1 MEDLERT
8 VTDLKRRVAQLEE
21 AVRQL
26 GTLVQADVESLRI
39 TDAEVTRQGDELTWR
54 RGQQRP

>member
-54 RGQQRP
+54 RGQHRP

>member
-1 MEDLERT
+1 MEDLEHE

-26 GTLVQADVESLRI
+26 GTMVQADVESLRI
-39 TDAEVTRQGDELTWR
+39 TDAEVSRQGDELTWR
-54 RGQQRP
+54 RGQRAP